1 MAGYITLSKSDPTNG
16 VIYVTDG
23 QKNTDAASITFIGKN
38 APSFGI
44 SVNQNFLHMLENFAS
59 PIGPNIPI
67 QGQLWYDTS
76 NDTNTWYK
84 LKVFDG
90 TYYKPVNGVWQQ
102 DGQPSGPN
110 RGDIWV
116 DTANNQVKIFN
127 GTDFTLIGPTYSSV
141 LKTGSYADSILDTK
155 GATHRVIKN
164 YIDDNVVEII
174 ASETFTPQPPIAGF
188 TNGLHPG
195 VNLSSS
201 FNGKLNAT
209 AVTADALNLAN
220 GTTVTGDNLVKTNQ
234 NSIINATL
242 SVKTLQIGQASSNGT
257 TTPWSLNQSNGTQ
270 ANFVNPLAGG
280 TFVFQATSPDVSGA
294 IPVSVVTI
302 SSNGIGINTN
312 PSAQL
317 DVVGDAKI
325 SGKLSLA
332 STGTTIQ
339 SSGNIIVSQNLS
351 VAGTTNLNDTISTG
365 VIYIG
370 NTVET
375 ELRSLIVPRATGS
388 NAPDIGSQSYPF
400 GQVYAKRFGVDDL
413 LHPTQ
418 FIGNLTGSASSISSS
433 TFKISGQVSA
443 ILYKDS
449 DPQKFDGTSAADS
462 WNFVSSLTNTAIT
475 GQTLTSTVDTN
486 DKILIAKNTDSLNV
500 YQISKGNF
508 LQNELPY
515 LVPTGAV
522 LPYAGLANK
531 VPAGW
536 LLCDGS
542 LVDAGNFVNLFATI
556 KYTYGKG
563 SVPSQFRIPDL
574 RSRIPLGF
582 DDMSN
587 ANAVFGQALLDPAAP
602 TGTAGRT
609 SIVSPDQAQS
619 YEVGLQGPIVGEV
632 TGATYTTAT
641 NATINTAIH
650 YHGLNYIIKT

>member
-59 PIGPNIPI
+59 PVGPNIPI

-220 GTTVTGDNLVKTNQ
+220 GTTVTGDTLVKTNQ

-317 DVVGDAKI
+317 DVVGNAKI
-325 SGKLSLA
+325 SGRLSLA
-332 STGTTIQ
+332 STGTAIQ
-339 SSGNIIVSQNLS
+339 ATGNVIINQNLS
-351 VAGTTNLNDTISTG
+351 VAGTTNLNDTTSTG

-449 DPQKFDGTSAADS
+449 NPQKFDGTSAADS

-515 LVPTGAV
+515 LVPPGAV